1 VLLGH
6 YSSLYAIVNG
16 LWCIIFTEY
25 WKHQEVDLAVRWGVR
40 GISRIE
46 TKRKDFKHE
55 KEVTDPITGE
65 KQQIFPATKRLQ
77 RQALQIPFAIAAA
90 LVLGS
95 LIATCFGIE
104 IFISEIY
111 NGPLKSILV
120 SVMNMTGKI
129 WLTSI
134 GLLAHWYL
142 DYGYASSDR
151 HPH

>member
-1 VLLGH
+1 MFGFSAWVLLGH
-6 YSSLYAIVNG
+6 YSSLYAVVNG

-25 WKHQEVDLAVRWGVR
+25 WRHQEVDLAVRWGVR
-40 GISRIE
+40 GVSRIE
-46 TKRKDFKHE
+46 SKRRDFKHE
-55 KEVTDPITGE
+55 KEITDPVTGE

-77 RQALQIPFAIAAA
+77 RQALQIPFAVAAA

-120 SVMNMTGKI
+120 GEDEHGGEAMADK
-129 WLTSI
+129 
-134 GLLAHWYL
+134 HR
-142 DYGYASSDR
+142 SSC
-151 HPH
+151 PPVS

>member
-1 VLLGH
+1 M
-6 YSSLYAIVNG
+6 
-16 LWCIIFTEY
+16 
-25 WKHQEVDLAVRWGVR
+25 RWGVR
-40 GISRIE
+40 GVSRIE
-46 TKRKDFKHE
+46 SKRKDFKHE
-55 KEVTDPITGE
+55 KEIADPVTGE

-120 SVMNMTGKI
+120 GNDEHRGEAMADKHRSFCLPV
-129 WLTSI
+129 S
-134 GLLAHWYL
+134 
-142 DYGYASSDR
+142 
-151 HPH
+151 